1 MHSIFQRTRS
11 PREAA
16 HRNPNRELFLH
27 GGEHATMMSSAAGVS
42 SGGMNTSLHHT
53 IRVLVATTG
62 VTYKITLYPA
72 ELTYVRNYPC

>member
-1 MHSIFQRTRS
+1 
-11 PREAA
+11 
-16 HRNPNRELFLH
+16 
-27 GGEHATMMSSAAGVS
+27 MMSPAAGVS

-72 ELTYVRNYPC
+72 ELTYVRYDACLPSFVMCSEICYKKCYSF